1 MTDSSSKPSAQGEA
15 VESVNSQPYIIA
27 ADIGTTSTKTLII
40 SRAGQVLASHS
51 IEYPLF
57 TPAADRAEQDPDQ
70 IFEAVVQGI
79 GAVVR
84 KLNLTP
90 EQVLCVSFS
99 SAMHSLIAVD
109 EQTKPLTACITW
121 ADNRSASYAEKLKR
135 SGLGQQIYSRTGT
148 PIHPMSPLLKL
159 MWFRDNEPEL
169 MKETHKFIGIKEYVF
184 AKLFGRYLIDHS
196 LASATGLFN
205 LENLIWDEDALS
217 HAGVRQ
223 EQLSELV
230 PTTYRVEGLSSE
242 YAAAMGLAV
251 DTPFVI
257 GASDGVLANLG
268 VGAFEP
274 GVIAVTIGTSGAV
287 RTVVN
292 KPQTDP
298 EGKLFCYA
306 LTENFWV
313 VGGPINNGGIVFRWV
328 RDQIATAEAEE
339 ARRQGIDPY
348 DYLTEIASEVSAGS
362 DGLLFLPLLSGERAP
377 YWNANARGVYFGLS
391 LSHQKKH
398 MIRAALEGV
407 MFSIQAVA
415 ASLERMMGPAS
426 VIRASGGFAR
436 STFWRQMMT
445 DMLGTSVTVP
455 DSIESS
461 GIGAALLGLLAMGE
475 IDDLSH
481 AHQWIQVGM
490 AHEVNESDYRIYQQL
505 TSIYTSVYHQLKD
518 QFDAITAFQGQHL
531 RSPQS

>member
-1 MTDSSSKPSAQGEA
+1 MQRGILANDSKVRSHISSQQILERQAPKRLSLIETDAYLLPIRLSIRCLHLLQIGQSRIRIKYLMRWCRGSAQSFA
-15 VESVNSQPYIIA
+15 SKASQ
-27 ADIGTTSTKTLII
+27 
-40 SRAGQVLASHS
+40 
-51 IEYPLF
+51 
-57 TPAADRAEQDPDQ
+57 
-70 IFEAVVQGI
+70 
-79 GAVVR
+79 
-84 KLNLTP
+84 P

-109 EQTKPLTACITW
+109 EQIKPLTQCITW
-121 ADNRSASYAEKLKR
+121 ADNRSSAICGGFEAQRAWTTDLCENRHTDSSDVATSETEVVR
-135 SGLGQQIYSRTGT
+135 E
-148 PIHPMSPLLKL
+148 H
-159 MWFRDNEPEL
+159 EPAL
-169 MKETHKFIGIKEYVF
+169 VRNTHKFIGIKEYVF
-184 AKLFGRYLIDHS
+184 AKLFGQYLIDHS

-205 LENLIWDEDALS
+205 LEQLDWDAGALDY
-217 HAGVRQ
+217 AGVTPK
-223 EQLSELV
+223 QLSTLV
-230 PTTYRVEGLSSE
+230 PTTHRVEGLSPA
-242 YAAAMGLAV
+242 YAAAMGLST
-251 DTPFVI
+251 DTPFIV

-274 GVIAVTIGTSGAV
+274 GVVAVTIGTSGAV
-287 RTVVN
+287 RSVVN

-339 ARRQGIDPY
+339 ARRMGMDPY
-348 DYLTEIASEVSAGS
+348 DHLTALAAEVAAGS

-415 ASLERMMGPAS
+415 TSLERMMGPAK

-436 STFWRQMMT
+436 SEFWRQMMT
-445 DMLGTSVTVP
+445 DMLGTAVTVP

-475 IDDLSH
+475 IEDLSH
-481 AHQWIQVGM
+481 AHKWIQVGK
-490 AHEVNESDYRIYQQL
+490 AHEVNENDYRVYQQL

>member
-1 MTDSSSKPSAQGEA
+1 MTDHSPAAK
-15 VESVNSQPYIIA
+15 PYIVA

-40 SRAGQVLASHS
+40 DREGRVKASHS

-57 TPAADRAEQDPDQ
+57 TPTADRAEQDPQQ
-70 IFEAVVQGI
+70 IFQAVVEGI

-84 KLNLTP
+84 ELGISA
-90 EQVLCVSFS
+90 EEVLCVSFS

-109 EQTKPLTACITW
+109 DQANPLTQCVTW
-121 ADNRSASYAEKLKR
+121 ADNRSAVYVEELKR

-159 MWFRDNEPEL
+159 MWFRDNEPDL
-169 MKETHKFIGIKEYVF
+169 VKRTYKFIGIKEFVF
-184 AKLFGRYLIDHS
+184 VQLFDRYIIDHS

-205 LENLIWDEDALS
+205 LQNLDWDEEALRL
-217 HAGVRQ
+217 AGVTRG
-223 EQLSELV
+223 QLSELV
-230 PTTYRVEGLSSE
+230 PTTFHINGLRVEH
-242 YAAAMGLAV
+242 AAAMGLSTA
-251 DTPFVI
+251 TPFVV

-268 VGAFEP
+268 VGAIEP
-274 GVIAVTIGTSGAV
+274 GVVAVTIGTSGAV
-287 RTVVN
+287 RSVVN

-328 RDQIATAEAEE
+328 RDQIATLETEE
-339 ARRQGIDPY
+339 ARRIGMDPY
-348 DYLTEIASEVSAGS
+348 DYLTELASQVQAGS
-362 DGLLFLPLLSGERAP
+362 DGLLFLPLLAGERAP

-391 LSHQKKH
+391 LNHQKKH

-415 ASLERMMGPAS
+415 SSLERLMGPATEL
-426 VIRASGGFAR
+426 RASGGFAR
-436 STFWRQMMT
+436 SAFWRQMMA
-445 DMLGTSVTVP
+445 DMIGTSVTVP
-455 DSIESS
+455 DAIESS
-461 GIGAALLGLLAMGE
+461 GVGAALLGLLAMGE
-475 IDDLSH
+475 IEDLSH
-481 AHQWIQVGM
+481 AHNWIQVGT

-518 QFDAITAFQGQHL
+518 QFDAITAFQQQHL
-531 RSPQS
+531 LSLKS

>member
-1 MTDSSSKPSAQGEA
+1 MTDLSSAAKPY
-15 VESVNSQPYIIA
+15 VIA

-40 SRAGQVLASHS
+40 DREGRVKASHS

-57 TPAADRAEQDPDQ
+57 TPATDRAEQDPEQ
-70 IFEAVVQGI
+70 IFNAVVEGI

-84 KLNLTP
+84 KIGISA
-90 EQVLCVSFS
+90 EEVLCVSFS

-109 EQTKPLTACITW
+109 QDMKPLTACVTW
-121 ADNRSASYAEKLKR
+121 ADNRSARYAEELKR

-169 MKETHKFIGIKEYVF
+169 VKRTNKFIGIKEFVF
-184 AKLFGRYLIDHS
+184 VKLFGRYVIDHS

-205 LENLIWDEDALS
+205 LENLDWDEEALRL
-217 HAGVRQ
+217 AGVQRD
-223 EQLSELV
+223 QLSELV
-230 PTTYRVEGLSSE
+230 PTTFRIEGLGSD
-242 YAAAMGLAV
+242 YADAMGLAV
-251 DTPFVI
+251 NTPFVV

-274 GVIAVTIGTSGAV
+274 GVVAVTIGTSGAV
-287 RTVVN
+287 RAVVT

-306 LTENFWV
+306 LAENFWV

-328 RDQIATAEAEE
+328 RDQVATLETEE

-348 DYLTEIASEVSAGS
+348 DYLTELASQVQAGS

-377 YWNANARGVYFGLS
+377 YWNANARGLYFGLS

-407 MFSIQAVA
+407 MFSIHAVA
-415 ASLERMMGPAS
+415 TSLERVMGPATE
-426 VIRASGGFAR
+426 IRASGGFAR
-436 STFWRQMMT
+436 SAFWRQMMA
-445 DMLGTSVTVP
+445 DMIGTTVTVP

-475 IDDLSH
+475 IEDLSH
-481 AHQWIQVGM
+481 AHNWIHAGM
-490 AHEVNESDYRIYQQL
+490 AHKVNESDYRIYQQL

-518 QFDAITAFQGQHL
+518 QFDAITAFQQQHL
-531 RSPQS
+531 VSPQS

>member
-1 MTDSSSKPSAQGEA
+1 MTVDA
-15 VESVNSQPYIIA
+15 VKDRPYIVA
-27 ADIGTTSTKTLII
+27 ADIGTTSTKTLVID
-40 SRAGQVLASHS
+40 RDGRVLASHS
-51 IEYPLF
+51 IEYPLN
-57 TPAADRAEQDPDQ
+57 TPAPDRAEQDPDQ
-70 IFEAVVQGI
+70 IFDAVVQGI

-84 KLNLTP
+84 KLGITP
-90 EQVLCVSFS
+90 AQVLCVSFS

-109 EQTKPLTACITW
+109 KQTKPLTACITW
-121 ADNRSASYAEKLKR
+121 ADNRSSRYAEELKL
-135 SGLGQQIYSRTGT
+135 SGLGQQIYERTGT

-159 MWFRDNEPEL
+159 MWFRDNEPGL
-169 MKETHKFIGIKEYVF
+169 VKETYKFIGIKEYVF

-205 LENLIWDEDALS
+205 LENLDWDAEALS
-217 HAGVRQ
+217 HAGVTR

-230 PTTYRVEGLSSE
+230 PTTHRVEGLSAE
-242 YAAAMGLAV
+242 YAAAMGLSK

-274 GVIAVTIGTSGAV
+274 GVVAVTIGTSGAV
-287 RTVVN
+287 RSVVT

-348 DYLTEIASEVSAGS
+348 DYLTELASQVGAGS

-415 ASLERMMGPAS
+415 TSLERVMGPAK

-436 STFWRQMMT
+436 SEFWRQMMT
-445 DMLGTSVTVP
+445 DMLGTAVTVP

-481 AHQWIQVGM
+481 AHDWIQVGM
-490 AHEVNESDYRIYQQL
+490 AHEVNENNYRIYQQL

>member
-1 MTDSSSKPSAQGEA
+1 MTDKLSA
-15 VESVNSQPYIIA
+15 VKPYIVA
-27 ADIGTTSTKTLII
+27 ADIGTTSTKTLVI
-40 SRAGQVLASHS
+40 SREGKVVASHS

-57 TPAADRAEQDPDQ
+57 TPAADRAEQDPQEILD
-70 IFEAVVQGI
+70 AVVHGI
-79 GAVVR
+79 GAVVA
-84 KLNLTP
+84 KAGITA

-109 EQTKPLTACITW
+109 RDARPLTACITW
-121 ADNRSASYAEKLKR
+121 ADNRSSKYADELKR

-159 MWFRDNEPEL
+159 MWFRDNEPQL
-169 MKETHKFIGIKEYVF
+169 MKEAYKFIGIKEFVF
-184 AKLFGRYLIDHS
+184 AKLFGRFVIDHS

-205 LENLIWDEDALS
+205 LVNLNWDEEALL
-217 HAGVRQ
+217 HAGVTPD
-223 EQLSELV
+223 QLSELV
-230 PTTYRVEGLSSE
+230 PTTYRVEGLSADD
-242 YAAAMGLAV
+242 AAAMGLAQ
-251 DTPFVI
+251 DTPFIV

-274 GVIAVTIGTSGAV
+274 GVVAVTIGTSGAV
-287 RTVVN
+287 RSVVD

-306 LTENFWV
+306 LTEKFWV

-339 ARRQGIDPY
+339 ARQKGMDPY
-348 DYLTEIASEVSAGS
+348 DHLTALASEVNAGS

-415 ASLERMMGPAS
+415 TSLERIMGPAE

-436 STFWRQMMT
+436 SEFWRQMMT

-481 AHQWIQVGM
+481 AHNWIQVGT
-490 AHEVNESDYRIYQQL
+490 AHEVNESNYRIYQQL

>member
-1 MTDSSSKPSAQGEA
+1 MTEKPAPRTT
-15 VESVNSQPYIIA
+15 NSGAGDQPYVVA

-40 SRAGQVLASHS
+40 DRNGQVLASHS

-57 TPAADRAEQDPDQ
+57 TPAPGRAEQDPEQ
-70 IFEAVVQGI
+70 IFNAVVDGI
-79 GAVVR
+79 GEVVR
-84 KLNLTP
+84 KLSLMP
-90 EQVLCVSFS
+90 EQILCVSFS

-109 EQTKPLTACITW
+109 ERLTPLTQCITW
-121 ADNRSASYAEKLKR
+121 ADNRAAQYAEELRR

-148 PIHPMSPLLKL
+148 PIHPMSPLTKL
-159 MWFRDNEPEL
+159 MWFKDHEPEL
-169 MKETHKFIGIKEYVF
+169 TQRTYKFIGIKDYVF
-184 AKLFGRYLIDHS
+184 AKLFGEYVIDYS

-205 LENLIWDEDALS
+205 LEKLDWDEEALQL
-217 HAGVRQ
+217 AGVTPK
-223 EQLSELV
+223 QLSTLV
-230 PTTYRVEGLSSE
+230 PTTHRVQGMSAE
-242 YAAAMGLAV
+242 YAARTGLAV
-251 DTPFVI
+251 DTPFIV

-274 GVIAVTIGTSGAV
+274 GVVAVTIGTSGAV
-287 RTVVN
+287 RAVVN

-306 LTENFWV
+306 LTEDFWV

-339 ARRQGIDPY
+339 ARRLGLDPY
-348 DYLTEIASEVSAGS
+348 DHLTAIASEVSAGS

-415 ASLERMMGPAS
+415 NSLEGMMGPAK

-436 STFWRQMMT
+436 SEFWRQMMT
-445 DMLGTSVTVP
+445 DMLGTPVIVP

-475 IDDLSH
+475 IEDLSL
-481 AHQWIQVGM
+481 AHEWIGVGK
-490 AHEVNESDYRIYQQL
+490 AHEVNESDYRTYRQL
-505 TSIYTSVYHQLKD
+505 TSIYTNVYHQLKD
-518 QFDAITAFQGQHL
+518 QFDAITAFQSQQ
-531 RSPQS
+531 RNPQS

>member
-1 MTDSSSKPSAQGEA
+1 MTPSQK
-15 VESVNSQPYIIA
+15 PYIIA
-27 ADIGTTSTKTLII
+27 ADIGTTSMKTLVID
-40 SRAGQVLASHS
+40 RDGRVLASHS

-70 IFEAVVQGI
+70 IFQAVVQGV

-84 KLNLTP
+84 KLSVTP

-99 SAMHSLIAVD
+99 SAMHSLIAVN
-109 EQTKPLTACITW
+109 EHMEPLTACITW
-121 ADNRSASYAEKLKR
+121 ADNRSAKYADELKR
-135 SGLGQQIYSRTGT
+135 SGLGQQIYARTGT

-159 MWFRDNEPEL
+159 KWFAEHEPAL
-169 MKETHKFIGIKEYVF
+169 VQQTHKFIGIKEYVF
-184 AKLFGRYLIDHS
+184 AKLFGQYLIDFS

-205 LENLIWDEDALS
+205 LEQLDWDQGALDY
-217 HAGVRQ
+217 ARVTPN
-223 EQLSELV
+223 QLSTLV
-230 PTTYRVEGLSSE
+230 PTTHRVQGLSTAD
-242 YAAAMGLAV
+242 AAAMGLST
-251 DTPFVI
+251 DTPFIV

-274 GVIAVTIGTSGAV
+274 GVVAVTIGTSGAV
-287 RTVVN
+287 RSVVT

-298 EGKLFCYA
+298 DGKLFCYA

-328 RDQIATAEAEE
+328 RDHIAAAEAEE
-339 ARRQGIDPY
+339 ARLKGMDPY
-348 DYLTEIASEVSAGS
+348 DHLTALASEVSAGS

-415 ASLERMMGPAS
+415 ASLEQMMGPAK

-436 STFWRQMMT
+436 SEFWRQMMT
-445 DMLGTSVTVP
+445 DMLGTAVTVP

-475 IDDLSH
+475 IEDLSH
-481 AHQWIQVGM
+481 AHQWIQVGK
-490 AHEVNESDYRIYQQL
+490 AHEVNQNDYRVYQQL

-518 QFDAITAFQGQHL
+518 QFDAITAFQGGHL

>member
-1 MTDSSSKPSAQGEA
+1 MTDLKATKPY
-15 VESVNSQPYIIA
+15 VLA
-27 ADIGTTSTKTLII
+27 ADIGTTSTKTLLID
-40 SRAGQVLASHS
+40 RDGRVKASHS

-57 TPAADRAEQDPDQ
+57 TPAPDRAEQDPLQ
-70 IFEAVVQGI
+70 IFDAVVQGI

-84 KLNLTP
+84 KLGIRAD
-90 EQVLCVSFS
+90 EVLCVSFS

-109 EQTKPLTACITW
+109 RDGNPLTPCITW
-121 ADNRSASYAEKLKR
+121 ADNRSASYADKLKQ

-159 MWFRDNEPEL
+159 MWFRDQMPEL
-169 MKETHKFIGIKEYVF
+169 VSQTYKFIGIKEFVF
-184 AKLFGRYLIDHS
+184 AKLFGRYVIDHS
-196 LASATGLFN
+196 LASATGIFN
-205 LENLIWDEDALS
+205 FLTMDWDEEALRLT
-217 HAGVRQ
+217 GVNAD
-223 EQLSELV
+223 QLSELV
-230 PTTYRVEGLSSE
+230 PTTHRVEGLSAE
-242 YAAAMGLAV
+242 HAAAMGLAA
-251 DTPFVI
+251 DTPFIV

-274 GVIAVTIGTSGAV
+274 GVVAVTIGTSGAV
-287 RTVVN
+287 RSVVS

-298 EGKLFCYA
+298 DGKLFCYA

-328 RDQIATAEAEE
+328 RDQIATLEAEE
-339 ARRQGIDPY
+339 ARRQGMDPY
-348 DYLTEIASEVSAGS
+348 DYLTELASQVPAGS
-362 DGLLFLPLLSGERAP
+362 DGLLFLPLLAGERAP

-407 MFSIQAVA
+407 MFSIQAVST
-415 ASLERMMGPAS
+415 SLERMMGRPS

-436 STFWRQMMT
+436 SEFWRQMMT
-445 DMLGTSVTVP
+445 DMIGTAVTVP

-475 IDDLSH
+475 IDDLSY
-481 AHQWIQVGM
+481 AHNWIQVGK
-490 AHEVNESDYRIYQQL
+490 AHEVVESEYRIYQQL

-518 QFDAITAFQGQHL
+518 QFDAITAFQQQHL
-531 RSPQS
+531 QSPQT